1 MTGKTHT
8 IGTRAQVW
16 HGSAKKTSGGLN
28 KDDLM
33 MNHAGRI
40 VSKSKHQSA
49 KKEMRLL
56 KYGYGTQKGK
66 FGFIKVGTRKHRKGS
81 KKMRGGMLSLS
92 PLSLEGHGID
102 GQKITDY
109 GSNGSIGVQLAA
121 GQAAGKRRFKGGS
134 GMPAFGGFGAADWAG
149 DVAGTQETQNNSSI
163 DVQMAAGMSGGRKQ
177 SRRHRRKMRGGFIL

>member
-1 MTGKTHT
+1 
-8 IGTRAQVW
+8 
-16 HGSAKKTSGGLN
+16 
-28 KDDLM
+28 
-33 MNHAGRI
+33 MNRAGRI

-56 KYGYGTQKGK
+56 KYGYGTQKGN

-81 KKMRGGMLSLS
+81 KKMGGGHQAFAGGMPSLS
-92 PLSLEGHGID
+92 PLSLEGQGID
-102 GQKITDY
+102 GHGITDY

-163 DVQMAAGMSGGRKQ
+163 DVQMAAGMSGGRRR
-177 SRRHRRKMRGGFIL
+177 SRRHLRKMRGGFIL